1 MRILVLG
8 GTGSI
13 GSGVVASLLE
23 RGHEVIALARSASS
37 ADRLRDAG
45 GEPVHG
51 DIVDPRPWI
60 HVVREVDGVV
70 HAAATWKADMHA
82 VDCRLVDDLLAAMR
96 GFDPPKVLLYTGG
109 CWLYGRTG
117 DTVACET
124 SPFRP
129 LDAFADSVAVV
140 ESVLSAPEL
149 RGMVV
154 HPGMVYEAGGG
165 VFGFMFEEAK
175 SHGRIR
181 VIGGE
186 DVRWP
191 LVHRDD
197 LGVLYALMLEKG
209 RPGDTYCAAAVEG
222 FPVGRMARAIAKKF
236 DLSAEIGVMPV
247 REAMST
253 LGEWYEGFVIDQQM
267 SGRKATLELGWS
279 PTHVD
284 PIADLFN
291 EP

>member
-13 GSGVVASLLE
+13 GSGVVAALVE
-23 RGHEVIALARSASS
+23 RGHDVVALARSTSS
-37 ADRLRDAG
+37 ADRLRRAG
-45 GEPVHG
+45 AETIAG
-51 DIVDPRPWI
+51 DIIDFRPWI
-60 HVVREVDGVV
+60 HVVRDVDGVV
-70 HAAATWKADMHA
+70 HAAATWKADMNA
-82 VDCRLVDDLLAAMR
+82 VDRRLVEDLIAEMR
-96 GFDPPKVLLYTGG
+96 GFDPPKAFLYTGG

-117 DTVACET
+117 DTVARET

-140 ESVLSAPEL
+140 ERVLSATEL
-149 RGMVV
+149 RGMVI

-165 VFGFMFEEAK
+165 VFGFMFEDAK
-175 SHGRIR
+175 SRGRVR

-191 LVHRDD
+191 LVHQDD
-197 LGVLYALMLEKG
+197 LGVLYALILEKG

-222 FPVGRMARAIAKKF
+222 FPVGRIARAIAKKF
-236 DLSAEIGVMPV
+236 DVSANIGVIPV
-247 REAMST
+247 REAKST
-253 LGEWYEGFVIDQQM
+253 LGEWYEGFAIDQQM
-267 SGRKATLELGWS
+267 SGRKATIELGWR

-284 PIADLFN
+284 PIADLLG
-291 EP
+291 